1 MRFSIL
7 GHLLVMV
14 AFVCQ
19 APSAS
24 CALDMYR
31 TESTNIS
38 EKNKD
43 SHQIKKHRL
52 LYTLCFK
59 YYIHSFEGQSI
70 YRFH

>member
-1 MRFSIL
+1 MRFLIL
-7 GHLLVMV
+7 GLLLVMV

-31 TESTNIS
+31 TESTNNS

-43 SHQIKKHRL
+43 SPNKK
-52 LYTLCFK
+52 T
-59 YYIHSFEGQSI
+59 SFII
-70 YRFH
+70 YSLF